1 MIKSL
6 NTMTIENLEAQV
18 MALPRD
24 AQVILLSRLLKH
36 LGQSRENDAEVVSS
50 WSEEAQRRDR
60 EMDSGEVT
68 GIPAEQV
75 FDKTRGKELY
85 ENVIRAQVETPENI
99 GKIISI
105 NVETGEYEIGEDLVV
120 TSGKLQ
126 AKQANAIIWAERI
139 GFNAVYAVGGTLVR
153 TAE

>member
-1 MIKSL
+1 
-6 NTMTIENLEAQV
+6 MTIENLEAQV

-24 AQVILLSRLLKH
+24 SQAILLSRLLKH
-36 LGQSRENDAEVVSS
+36 LGQSREIDPEVTAI

-60 EMDSGEVT
+60 EMDSGEVI

-75 FDKTRGKELY
+75 FDRRGKELY

-139 GFNAVYAVGGTLVR
+139 GFDAVYAVGGTLVR
-153 TAE
+153 TANGSCG

>member
-1 MIKSL
+1 
-6 NTMTIENLEAQV
+6 MTIENIEAEV
-18 MALPRD
+18 MALPKD
-24 AQVILLSRLLKH
+24 SQAILLSRLLKH
-36 LGQSRENDAEVVSS
+36 LGQISEIDPEAASIWV
-50 WSEEAQRRDR
+50 EEAEMRDR
-60 EMDSGEVT
+60 EMDAGQVT

-75 FDKTRGKELY
+75 FDKRGKELY
-85 ENVIRAQVETPENI
+85 EKVIRAQVETPENI

-126 AKQANAIIWAERI
+126 TKQADALIWAERI
-139 GFNAVYAVGGTLVR
+139 GFDAVYAVGGTLVR

>member
-1 MIKSL
+1 
-6 NTMTIENLEAQV
+6 MTLENLEAEV
-18 MALPRD
+18 LALPKD
-24 AQVILLSRLLKH
+24 SQAALLSRLLKH
-36 LGQSRENDAEVVSS
+36 LGQSGEIDREVGAIGGED
-50 WSEEAQRRDR
+50 AQRRDR
-60 EMDSGEVT
+60 EMDGGEVT
-68 GIPAEQV
+68 GIPAQQV
-75 FDKTRGKELY
+75 FDKKRGKELY

-99 GKIISI
+99 GKIVSI

-120 TSGKLQ
+120 TSRKLQ

>member
-24 AQVILLSRLLKH
+24 SQAILLSRLLKH
-36 LGQSRENDAEVVSS
+36 LGQSSEIDPEVTAI

-60 EMDSGEVT
+60 EMDSGEVI
-68 GIPAEQV
+68 GIPTEQV
-75 FDKTRGKELY
+75 FDKRGKELY

-99 GKIISI
+99 GKIIAI

-120 TSGKLQ
+120 TSGKLR
-126 AKQANAIIWAERI
+126 AKQANAIIWGERI
-139 GFNAVYAVGGTLVR
+139 GFDAVYAVGGTLVR
-153 TAE
+153 TA

>member
-1 MIKSL
+1 
-6 NTMTIENLEAQV
+6 MTIENLEAQV

-24 AQVILLSRLLKH
+24 SQAILLSRLLKH
-36 LGQSRENDAEVVSS
+36 LGQSREIDPEVTAI

-60 EMDSGEVT
+60 EMDSGEVI

-75 FDKTRGKELY
+75 FY

-139 GFNAVYAVGGTLVR
+139 GFDAVYAVGGTLVR
-153 TAE
+153 TA